1 MISGWPMPRTT
12 MEDDHVASRVGVQ
25 VRAHP
30 AAQGHDREAAG
41 HQRLGVQPAH
51 QARQQRRQEQLH
63 EAVED
68 QAVADLPGVET
79 LQLGQVVGHQEHQA
93 EGRRAEHRHRQ
104 AGHAEVVA
112 AQQAQVDE
120 RPRAPQLALYEEQQG
135 EHGEDGEGADEAGL
149 EPVAAATF
157 LQHDLQRAEAGD
169 HRADAEPVGL
179 AQAFAVAVAGA
190 DRPGHRGQQG
200 DPWQQLQEKDPAP
213 GIGIRQP
220 AADRRAGGLG
230 TLLERLNSA
239 MPRGIRLDGSSVRI
253 SCIDSGISTAPKPL
267 DHPDQD
273 QRRQVRRQRAAQR
286 TEQEHQRAEEHHP
299 AQGEH
304 FHQPGGK
311 RDHADFRDQIGGGDP

>member
-1 MISGWPMPRTT
+1 MN
-12 MEDDHVASRVGVQ
+12 V
-25 VRAHP
+25 
-30 AAQGHDREAAG
+30 
-41 HQRLGVQPAH
+41 
-51 QARQQRRQEQLH
+51 
-63 EAVED
+63 
-68 QAVADLPGVET
+68 
-79 LQLGQVVGHQEHQA
+79 
-93 EGRRAEHRHRQ
+93 
-104 AGHAEVVA
+104 
-112 AQQAQVDE
+112 
-120 RPRAPQLALYEEQQG
+120 PRAPQLALYEEQQG

-200 DPWQQLQEKDPAP
+200 DPRQQLQEKDPAP

-230 TLLERLNSA
+230 HAVGKAEQRHAEGYPAGRQLGEDQLHRQRDQHR
-239 MPRGIRLDGSSVRI
+239 PRS
-253 SCIDSGISTAPKPL
+253 PL

-311 RDHADFRDQIGGGDP
+311 RDHADFRDQIGGGDPRALLEGGSQRAFYLRQRRAGDVHVHAGHEAAEQAAGDGDPGTQRYLVVSAHRRRLRPVRECPRWRSPTSPAAAGPARRRRCPGGYAPGSAGRSW